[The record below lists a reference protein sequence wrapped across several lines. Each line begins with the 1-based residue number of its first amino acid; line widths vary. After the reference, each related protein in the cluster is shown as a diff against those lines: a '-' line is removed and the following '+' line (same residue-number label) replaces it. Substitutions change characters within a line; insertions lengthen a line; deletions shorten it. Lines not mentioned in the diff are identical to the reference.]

1 MRHIL
6 GAFVL
11 AVVVTAAASTS
22 AFAVSCTQQGGEC
35 RSWAAGQGAQA
46 AMFSAKCN
54 AEVKTCI
61 ARCKAGNKVFIGVSQ
76 GLQYPISECK

>member
-1 MRHIL
+1 MRHIT

-35 RSWAAGQGAQA
+35 RSWAAGQRAQA
-46 AMFSAKCN
+46 AMFGAKCN

-61 ARCKAGNKVFIGVSQ
+61 NRCKAGNKVFIGVSQ

>member
-1 MRHIL
+1 MRTLIL
-6 GAFVL
+6 VAFISL
-11 AVVVTAAASTS
+11 SSTS

-46 AMFSAKCN
+46 AMFAAKCN
-54 AEVKTCI
+54 TEIKTCI

-76 GLQYPISECK
+76 GLQYPISDCK

>member
-1 MRHIL
+1 MRTLIL
-6 GAFVL
+6 VAIISL
-11 AVVVTAAASTS
+11 TSTS

-46 AMFSAKCN
+46 SMFAAKCN

-61 ARCKAGNKVFIGVSQ
+61 ARCKSGNKVFIGVSQ
-76 GLQYPISECK
+76 GLHYPISECK

>member
-1 MRHIL
+1 MRTL
-6 GAFVL
+6 
-11 AVVVTAAASTS
+11 VVVAFFSLISTS

-46 AMFSAKCN
+46 GMFSAKCN
-54 AEVKTCI
+54 AEVKACI

-76 GLQYPISECK
+76 GLAYPISECK

>member
-1 MRHIL
+1 MRTLIL
-6 GAFVL
+6 IAL
-11 AVVVTAAASTS
+11 ISLTSTS

-35 RSWAAGQGAQA
+35 RGWATGQGAQA
-46 AMFSAKCN
+46 AMFTAKCN

-76 GLQYPISECK
+76 GLQYPITECK

>member
-1 MRHIL
+1 MRTLIL
-6 GAFVL
+6 VAFISL
-11 AVVVTAAASTS
+11 SSTS

-35 RSWAAGQGAQA
+35 RGWATGQGAQA
-46 AMFSAKCN
+46 AMFEARCN
-54 AEVKTCI
+54 TEVKTCI

>member
-1 MRHIL
+1 MRNTMMS
-6 GAFVL
+6 FVL
-11 AVVVTAAASTS
+11 AAAVAAATSTS

-54 AEVKTCI
+54 AEVKACI
-61 ARCKAGNKVFIGVSQ
+61 NRCKAGNKVFIGVSQ
-76 GLQYPISECK
+76 GLQYPITECK